1 MPVLN
6 TNIDSRSMCH
16 AITNCTTETFIHSL
30 MVEAA
35 EASEVGH
42 QNGSILI
49 IHMTNEL
56 SLMTPKTDIHKEV

>member
-1 MPVLN
+1 
-6 TNIDSRSMCH
+6 MCH

-35 EASEVGH
+35 QASEVGH